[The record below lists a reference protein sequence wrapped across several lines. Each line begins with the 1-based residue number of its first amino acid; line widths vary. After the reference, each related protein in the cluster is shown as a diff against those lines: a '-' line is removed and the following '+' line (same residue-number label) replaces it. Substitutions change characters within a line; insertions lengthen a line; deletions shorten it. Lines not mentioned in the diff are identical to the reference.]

1 MQEEVVV
8 SKKTTSAKIVSDS
21 RQTNQKN
28 KNLRKAIIKYLI
40 NLSIALIGALFSF
53 FLQKVFGFSL

>member
-1 MQEEVVV
+1 MV